1 MTKKRE
7 IVNGSRNTN
16 NNVNS
21 SVVATTAN
29 TIVTPTRLHSHT
41 NANFPF
47 CLSKYLYKF
56 QWFIFP
62 FGQLAFS
69 WNADIACI
77 NIYLYIR
84 HSFQLRRNVESGDK
98 IWFFNGLIFILFWIR
113 RMKIHV
119 CITIHSIRLSLFIL
133 SKQMAQNECRT
144 TIPRRKKRIIAGQCL
159 SST

>member
-1 MTKKRE
+1 MTKKRK

-16 NNVNS
+16 KNVNS

-62 FGQLAFS
+62 FGQLEFS
-69 WNADIACI
+69 WKVDIACI
-77 NIYLYIR
+77 NICVYIR
-84 HSFQLRRNVESGDK
+84 HSFQFLRIVESGDK
-98 IWFFNGLIFILFWIR
+98 IWFFNGLIFILFRIR

-119 CITIHSIRLSLFIL
+119 CITIHSIRLSLISFCL
-133 SKQMAQNECRT
+133 NKRHSEDQT
-144 TIPRRKKRIIAGQCL
+144 TIPRRKKRIITGQCL